1 MDFEEAADAL
11 YAAPAGDFI
20 ASRNAL
26 AKQLKADGDALGSTR
41 LKALRKPTVAAWV
54 ANLVARQVP
63 DELDELLALG
73 DEFREATADL
83 DGDRLRELT
92 PRRHQLLDNLSKVA
106 ARLAG
111 DEGQK
116 LSGDVAQKLR
126 ETLDAALVDPAAGAA
141 VREGHLSSALRHV
154 GFGVV
159 DETGEPSNVT
169 LLTPQRHSPRRAAA
183 KTTSKDGGGGG
194 RLTRRGTAE
203 DQDTAAEQD
212 EAAAARAAASGEQAA
227 QREREEREAAERE
240 AAEREAAEREAAVR
254 AEAKRVFEDAVAAAQ
269 AAEATVEDLDT
280 QLDDARDALTEAQA
294 LVHRLGT
301 ELDTA
306 RRVARDAQKESR
318 EARKRYNR
326 L

>member
-1 MDFEEAADAL
+1 M

-54 ANLVARQVP
+54 TNLVARQVP

-194 RLTRRGTAE
+194 RLTGRGAAE

-240 AAEREAAEREAAVR
+240 AAEREAVVR

-280 QLDDARDALTEAQA
+280 QLDDARDTLTEAQA